1 MNKKQYLTVADI
13 ATRSYKRAGLPKEW
27 TAHMGDPELG
37 QTIIVWGQSASGKS
51 YYAMKL
57 AKGFAEAGH
66 RVLYYP
72 LEEGI
77 TASYNEKIVNCQMAD
92 VSRRFFTA
100 RDNFSIDSL
109 AEVLT
114 SNLAPK
120 VVVVDSVQYSA
131 MSYEDYK
138 EIRRRWPNV
147 TLIFVSHADGPEPRG
162 SVATSIRY
170 DAGVKVRVVA
180 KRAKA
185 DSRFGGREDYI
196 IDRETVEQIDL

>member
-1 MNKKQYLTVADI
+1 MNKAQYYTVADI
-13 ATRSYKRAGLPKEW
+13 AAKSYKRAGLPAEW
-27 TAHMGDPELG
+27 TAHMGDPEMG

-66 RVLYYP
+66 RVLYFP
-72 LEEGI
+72 LEEGVS
-77 TASYNEKIVNCQMAD
+77 ASYNDKIINCGMRD

-100 RDNFSIDSL
+100 RDQFSIESL
-109 AEVLT
+109 TEIFKAT
-114 SNLAPK
+114 PAPQ
-120 VVVVDSVQYSA
+120 VIVIDSVQYSA
-131 MSYEDYK
+131 LTYEDYK

-196 IDRETVEQIDL
+196 IDRETVEQIEL